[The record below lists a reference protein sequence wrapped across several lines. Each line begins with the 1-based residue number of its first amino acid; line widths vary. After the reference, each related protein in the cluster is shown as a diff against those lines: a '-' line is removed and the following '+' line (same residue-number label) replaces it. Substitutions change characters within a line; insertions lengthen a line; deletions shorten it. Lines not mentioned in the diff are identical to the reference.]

1 MQNCPD
7 ITILNNLC
15 SLGGLG
21 VQDGKGDRS
30 GQGGQGEYG
39 GARMVSVVWVFRVVR
54 VVRSC
59 IALSSEFL
67 KWRSVKTTTRATK
80 NLPI

>member
-15 SLGGLG
+15 GLS
-21 VQDGKGDRS
+21 VQDGQGGKGGQS
-30 GQGGQGEYG
+30 QGGQGEYG
-39 GARMVSVVWVFRVVR
+39 GARMVSVVWVFRMVR